1 MTKNQREKLDG
12 FYSRKLRRAIAKEE
26 GQPFIPEYNGK
37 DPITFEEYL
46 ANFKKDEN
54 GKSLAPRK
62 LQKSP
67 LLDKPKKKAKKK
79 KATAKPKKA
88 TTVKASDKPKKT
100 TTTKKAA
107 DKKVATTKKA
117 TKTKKAEAK

>member
-1 MTKNQREKLDG
+1 MTKVQRDELG
-12 FYSRKLRRAIAKEE
+12 ILYTRRVRREFDKVW
-26 GQPFIPEYNGK
+26 GRTFKPQYNGK